1 MRDSK
6 KTKAQLVDEL
16 TALRQRV
23 AQMEAAETELEQ
35 VVKPPGASEREFRGL
50 VNNALV
56 GIYRTNLEGDILYAN
71 EFLSS
76 MMGFESPQEM
86 METGVLNRY
95 RNPKD
100 RETLL
105 WRLEKEGQVSGFDV
119 ELLDK
124 SGGTVAVLLSAALEG
139 DVLTGM
145 IMDITERVRV
155 EDSLRHRL
163 GMEELVAA
171 ISTHFINLSPEQ
183 TDSEI
188 GQALQSIGEF
198 VGVDRSY
205 FGLYD
210 SNATQVQQE
219 YEWFAQ
225 GLAPQSDRFQG
236 MVVAPLRWSREKYR
250 RADIVSV
257 SQVAGLPP
265 EASAEKALWQALGAK
280 SILTI
285 PLFRGQ
291 ALVGYLGFQAER
303 DERSWSDDDTILL
316 KLAGEIFLNALD
328 RRQAEGA
335 LRESEERLRGLFETM
350 AEGIVLI
357 SPAGQIVQA
366 NRAAEKILGLKHSE
380 IEGRDYVA
388 LDWDIVRPDGT
399 PMPPDEMAGPRAMK
413 ENRPVKDVEMG
424 VRRPD
429 GSTSWINVSAAPLI
443 NEAGALEGVVGTFAE
458 ITERKQLELEVE
470 ERRLYL
476 ESVLSCAPDVIIT
489 LDAQQRLLEWNAGA
503 ERLFG
508 YTPEEARGRRI
519 DELITGC
526 DPRAMEEANRLTQ
539 QTLRGESVSS
549 VETVRYHKDGSPV
562 HVILSGSPILIE
574 DRVVGGIGV
583 YSEITERKR
592 AEAALRQSEFRYRG
606 LFEQSPV
613 SLWEEDASAV
623 KKYIDDLRKSRVSD
637 FTTYF
642 QDHPEAVAHCAS
654 LVKVLDVNQATL
666 NLFKASSKQDLK
678 KGILTVVGE
687 PWASGFQDELVALAE
702 GSTHFEREAALRSV
716 GGETIHAVLSVAVVP
731 GCEETWS
738 KMLVSMVDLTDHKRL
753 QEKLLMARKMEAV
766 GQLAGGIAHDFNNLL
781 TSINGFSELILYR
794 LPADD
799 PVYDMTGKILRSGQR
814 AADLVSQLLAF
825 SRKQMIAPQR
835 VNLNHVVA
843 NMDETLKPIVGPDVE
858 LATILAPDLGSVK
871 VDPKQFEGVIR
882 DLAANARRAMPE
894 GGKLTIETANVVLG
908 QEEISEHV
916 EVPEG
921 DYVLLAVS
929 DTGAGLSD
937 EARDRIFEP
946 FFITSQDV
954 ANGIGLRLAAVY
966 GIVKQND
973 GYIWAESQAGQGTTF
988 KIYLPRASTEVTLA
1002 PSPNGAA

>member
-1 MRDSK
+1 
-6 KTKAQLVDEL
+6 
-16 TALRQRV
+16 
-23 AQMEAAETELEQ
+23 
-35 VVKPPGASEREFRGL
+35 
-50 VNNALV
+50 
-56 GIYRTNLEGDILYAN
+56 
-71 EFLSS
+71 
-76 MMGFESPQEM
+76 
-86 METGVLNRY
+86 
-95 RNPKD
+95 
-100 RETLL
+100 
-105 WRLEKEGQVSGFDV
+105 
-119 ELLDK
+119 
-124 SGGTVAVLLSAALEG
+124 
-139 DVLTGM
+139 
-145 IMDITERVRV
+145 
-155 EDSLRHRL
+155 
-163 GMEELVAA
+163 
-171 ISTHFINLSPEQ
+171 
-183 TDSEI
+183 
-188 GQALQSIGEF
+188 
-198 VGVDRSY
+198 
-205 FGLYD
+205 
-210 SNATQVQQE
+210 
-219 YEWFAQ
+219 
-225 GLAPQSDRFQG
+225 
-236 MVVAPLRWSREKYR
+236 
-250 RADIVSV
+250 
-257 SQVAGLPP
+257 
-265 EASAEKALWQALGAK
+265 
-280 SILTI
+280 
-285 PLFRGQ
+285 
-291 ALVGYLGFQAER
+291 
-303 DERSWSDDDTILL
+303 
-316 KLAGEIFLNALD
+316 
-328 RRQAEGA
+328 
-335 LRESEERLRGLFETM
+335 
-350 AEGIVLI
+350 
-357 SPAGQIVQA
+357 
-366 NRAAEKILGLKHSE
+366 
-380 IEGRDYVA
+380 
-388 LDWDIVRPDGT
+388 
-399 PMPPDEMAGPRAMK
+399 
-413 ENRPVKDVEMG
+413 
-424 VRRPD
+424 
-429 GSTSWINVSAAPLI
+429 
-443 NEAGALEGVVGTFAE
+443 
-458 ITERKQLELEVE
+458 
-470 ERRLYL
+470 
-476 ESVLSCAPDVIIT
+476 
-489 LDAQQRLLEWNAGA
+489 
-503 ERLFG
+503 
-508 YTPEEARGRRI
+508 
-519 DELITGC
+519 
-526 DPRAMEEANRLTQ
+526 MEEANRLTQ

-937 EARDRIFEP
+937 EARGRIFEP